1 MNLRWLIP
9 SSPNPLPFPTATN
22 NINPFAALVPHSEM
36 PPVDNDPYAKA
47 EPGMLIL
54 GNEMLGADGCA
65 GQVEGSASS
74 SLSRP
79 GGSRPEAVAEDET
92 ETEDEAEDEDDSAS
106 MIAAC
111 AAIER
116 AIADAERLEELEA
129 AGEGDSRGSSPAPYA
144 PMFSPRRAPSTRDEA
159 TSLPV
164 PTGTAQDPVYLTAD
178 GYTSLGGLDGGA
190 AAESDYAT
198 AAQVG
203 LDAESDGEED
213 AGASSEYVD
222 VASGMTPEARGR
234 LTAAREEEPKRQ
246 CQQPQPLLHASAE
259 GCANAF
265 VLILGRPQRR
275 R

>member
-1 MNLRWLIP
+1 
-9 SSPNPLPFPTATN
+9 
-22 NINPFAALVPHSEM
+22 M

-47 EPGMLIL
+47 EPGMPIL
-54 GNEMLGADGCA
+54 GNEMLGADGCS
-65 GQVEGSASS
+65 GQVEDSGKGSASS

-79 GGSRPEAVAEDET
+79 RGSRQEVAEDET
-92 ETEDEAEDEDDSAS
+92 EDETEDEDDSAS
-106 MIAAC
+106 MLAAC

-116 AIADAERLEELEA
+116 AIADAERLEEIEELEA

-144 PMFSPRRAPSTRDEA
+144 PMFTPRRAPSTRDEA

-164 PTGTAQDPVYLTAD
+164 PPGTAQDPVYLTAD
-178 GYTSLGGLDGGA
+178 GYTSLGALGGG

-213 AGASSEYVD
+213 AGVSSEYVD

-265 VLILGRPQRR
+265 VLILGRSQRR